1 MMNRSARTLLPLVVL
16 LGAGLW
22 ACSSTGPTFIPPGG
36 EEEDPTATPSPSAT
50 NQGSGTDP
58 GTTGGTDGGTAAVP
72 GKDASTDAAATV
84 AADGG
89 KIIGADSG
97 ACINAVASPGS
108 GKHHPGE
115 DCIGC
120 HDNQG
125 PAFTIAG
132 TLFTGLATTTPVS
145 GATVEVTDANGKV
158 VKLTTYTN
166 GNFFTTTTVKFPL
179 KVHATQCPANLP
191 MVASVAQG
199 SCNTGGCHSTGMR
212 IHL

>member
-1 MMNRSARTLLPLVVL
+1 MMNRSTRTLLPLVVL

-36 EEEDPTATPSPSAT
+36 EEEGPAAAPSGSAT
-50 NQGSGTDP
+50 NQENGADP
-58 GTTGGTDGGTAAVP
+58 GTTGSDAGAAAVP
-72 GKDASTDAAATV
+72 GKDASPEAATV

-89 KIIGADSG
+89 KIIAADSG

-115 DCIGC
+115 HCLGC

-145 GATVEVTDANGKV
+145 GATIEVTDANGKV
-158 VKLTTYTN
+158 VKLATYAN
-166 GNFFTTTTVKFPL
+166 GNFFTTTAVKFPL

-191 MVASVAQG
+191 MAGSVTQG
-199 SCNTGGCHSTGMR
+199 SCNTSGCHSTGMR

>member
-1 MMNRSARTLLPLVVL
+1 MMNRSTRTLLPLVVL

-36 EEEDPTATPSPSAT
+36 DEGDPAAAPSGSAT
-50 NQGSGTDP
+50 DQGNGADP
-58 GTTGGTDGGTAAVP
+58 GTTGSDGGAAAVP
-72 GKDASTDAAATV
+72 GKDASSEAAAFGADGAAAVGTDA
-84 AADGG
+84 
-89 KIIGADSG
+89 G

-115 DCIGC
+115 HCMGC
-120 HDNQG
+120 HNNQG

-145 GATVEVTDANGKV
+145 GATIEVTDANGKV
-158 VKLTTYTN
+158 IKLATYSN
-166 GNFFTTTTVKFPL
+166 GNFYTTTAVTFPL

-191 MVASVAQG
+191 MVGSVAQG
-199 SCNTGGCHSTGMR
+199 SCNTSGCHATGMR